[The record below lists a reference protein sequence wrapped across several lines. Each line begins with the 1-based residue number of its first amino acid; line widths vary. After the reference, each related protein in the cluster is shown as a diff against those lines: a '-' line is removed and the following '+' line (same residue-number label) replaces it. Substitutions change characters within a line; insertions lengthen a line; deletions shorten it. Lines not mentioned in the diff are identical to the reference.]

1 MAKNADSSATLN
13 PPSVSGAEWPSNTE
27 ELLGDSEGRGAYDG
41 HIRQES
47 AKATGAGTAADRL
60 HAGTTDLRLQ
70 QRVGSVNHEVVA
82 YKTNRD
88 TLDTDVDR
96 FQATAMHREDRIQSI
111 TGAELP
117 NAIEKEEKSAD
128 KRDQARVTLR
138 ALDWRPDLSPRA
150 RTLLTVLTP
159 VAEGFFSGLT
169 AWYMGWSYPVAA
181 VFGLVMT
188 LVFAVSQFATGHL
201 FGTLKPTR
209 KTLKNVVVTGVVLIV
224 ASVVW
229 INVDRER
236 TIKSDNNSIS
246 SLSQDL
252 NLVGGAPSS
261 PTAATPG
268 GVSPGLETTPPV
280 AWMLPFGLLA
290 AFTGMLAA
298 GLFAAGLEEREL
310 KQDLADAERDYLED
324 KEVRKLL
331 QHELR
336 DLRDEKRVG
345 IDDLY
350 DRRDDAVR
358 ATHEL
363 DRLAGE
369 PDRIALEEAHLKT
382 ALDALRTDA
391 YQKTDK
397 ARDNGGTWL
406 AYVLPGRWRKG
417 GIDLSNGES

>member
-1 MAKNADSSATLN
+1 MAKNADSSATLK
-13 PPSVSGAEWPSNTE
+13 PPPVSGAEWPSNTE
-27 ELLGDSEGRGAYDG
+27 ELLRDSEGRGSYDG
-41 HIRQES
+41 HIRQAS
-47 AKATGAGTAADRL
+47 AKAIGAGTAGDRL

-70 QRVGSVNHEVVA
+70 QRVGSVNEEVVA
-82 YKTNRD
+82 RKTDRD
-88 TLDTDVDR
+88 TLDMDVDR
-96 FQATAMHREDRIQSI
+96 FQAVALHRDHRIQSI

-117 NAIEKEEKSAD
+117 NAFEKEEKSVE
-128 KRDQARVTLR
+128 KRDQARVKLR
-138 ALDWRPDLSPRA
+138 SLDWRPDLSPFA

-201 FGTLKPTR
+201 LGTLKPTK
-209 KTLKNVVVTGVVLIV
+209 KTLRNVVVTGVVLIV

-236 TIKSDNNSIS
+236 TIKSDNSSIS
-246 SLSQDL
+246 ALSQGLDL
-252 NLVGGAPSS
+252 GESPSDT
-261 PTAATPG
+261 PATG
-268 GVSPGLETTPPV
+268 LGLETTPPV

-290 AFTGMLAA
+290 AFTGILAA
-298 GLFAAGLEEREL
+298 GLFAAGLEERDLKDDLAAAEREYQED
-310 KQDLADAERDYLED
+310 KQD
-324 KEVRKLL
+324 RKAL
-331 QHELR
+331 QKELR
-336 DLRDEKRVG
+336 DLRDDKRAG
-345 IDDLY
+345 IDELY
-350 DRRDDAVR
+350 DRRSSAVR
-358 ATHEL
+358 AVHEL

-369 PDRIALEEAHLKT
+369 PARLALEEEHLKT

-417 GIDLSNGES
+417 GIDLSNGEA